1 MATLLNKMDF
11 IGFIAADHF
20 HTRANSLLIITEG
33 IVVITFALLSPTISL
48 SLHRRLMDKPHCST
62 CDINQVSGER
72 KKYGKKRDQQRLGRG
87 SSNSSRRS
95 DSYPHPHLGGQLEE
109 IEVPCSLKSPARSLK
124 TIFLRLPVG
133 FFVFRVL

>member
-1 MATLLNKMDF
+1 MYIIPTAKMVIVHGCQSEENKLTLQCNNLKIKKN
-11 IGFIAADHF
+11 
-20 HTRANSLLIITEG
+20 
-33 IVVITFALLSPTISL
+33 
-48 SLHRRLMDKPHCST
+48 
-62 CDINQVSGER
+62 VSQR
-72 KKYGKKRDQQRLGRG
+72 KKQRLGRG

-124 TIFLRLPVG
+124 TIFLRLPAG

>member
-1 MATLLNKMDF
+1 MATLFNKMDF

-20 HTRANSLLIITEG
+20 HTRANSLLIITDG
-33 IVVITFALLSPTISL
+33 IVVITFALLPPTISL

-72 KKYGKKRDQQRLGRG
+72 KKYGKKREQRLGRG
-87 SSNSSRRS
+87 SSNSSKRS

-124 TIFLRLPVG
+124 TIFLRLPAG